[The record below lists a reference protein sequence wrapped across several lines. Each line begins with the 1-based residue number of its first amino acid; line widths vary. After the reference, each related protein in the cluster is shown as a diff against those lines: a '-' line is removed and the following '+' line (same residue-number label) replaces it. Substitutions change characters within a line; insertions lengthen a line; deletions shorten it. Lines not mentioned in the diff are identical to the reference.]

1 MLQGTIFGAAVC
13 NDDVSGLRLAKAMH
27 IDKLPANAFT
37 LVDHG
42 NYDAIAGRLRR
53 KLHDL
58 IGWDVCVRNG

>member
-13 NDDVSGLRLAKAMH
+13 NDDVSGLRLAQAMH

-37 LVDHG
+37 LVYHG
-42 NYDAIAGRLRR
+42 NHDAIAGRLRR